1 MQKFKNVTHS
11 NNQPIYEI
19 LSDLYQQGSNPQ
31 QIYSQLAEKRINP
44 NLNNTLDRDDLEY
57 FIPQIVTYL
66 VIEKNLEDNLL
77 LQFLINGC
85 TTDFYFAHRVYFY
98 LNSLSANHQNEKINN
113 VCDFISSEFID
124 KMRIY

>member
-66 VIEKNLEDNLL
+66 VIEK
-77 LQFLINGC
+77 I
-85 TTDFYFAHRVYFY
+85 
-98 LNSLSANHQNEKINN
+98 
-113 VCDFISSEFID
+113 
-124 KMRIY
+124 